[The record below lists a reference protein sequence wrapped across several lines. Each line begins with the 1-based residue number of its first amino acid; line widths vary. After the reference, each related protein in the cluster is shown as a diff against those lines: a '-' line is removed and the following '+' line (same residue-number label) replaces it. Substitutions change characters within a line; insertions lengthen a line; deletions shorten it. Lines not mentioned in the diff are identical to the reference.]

1 MSCAGARSTTE
12 CIYLEVR
19 FAVLSGLYMPGQI
32 LDREDLCQIYG
43 CKSAV
48 TVDALNVLVQEGY
61 LDIPRRGIFGV
72 RVWSPVEINDLF
84 DIRGSMMGMASARA
98 AERGTD
104 LEIANLGQRL
114 TEATARDF
122 GDVTGTESLIASSVD
137 MQVSIIKMARVTTIT
152 DMARNIGPN
161 ALFRQSIWAQ
171 NAKQLAKTW
180 RSLDKICAA
189 IKRRSP
195 SQSQLAMA
203 EFVETTRAAL
213 LTSISKLE
221 GIAWPE
227 FPTIRRID
235 CNSAR
240 NGCVFGAGGR
250 EPTLDG
256 RVIPFG
262 VGQSRS

>member
-19 FAVLSGLYMPGQI
+19 FAVLSGLYLPGQI
-32 LDREDLCQIYG
+32 LDREELCQIYG

-61 LDIPRRGIFGV
+61 LDIARRGIFGV

-104 LEIANLGQRL
+104 LEIANLGHTL
-114 TEATARDF
+114 KEATARDF

-152 DMARNIGPN
+152 EMARNIGPN

-195 SQSQLAMA
+195 AQSQLAMA

-213 LTSISKLE
+213 LASISKLE
-221 GIAWPE
+221 GTAWPE